1 MRAEVGDTIRI
12 LFKNN
17 ATRPYSMHP
26 HGVFY
31 DKDSEGAPYDDGT
44 SGTDKEDDA
53 VPSGKT
59 HIYTWEVPERAGPGP
74 NDPSSIV
81 WLYHSHTN
89 ELKDVESGLVGAM
102 IITRHGMADA
112 DGKPKDVDREFVCLY
127 LSIRRERELVSSTT
141 TSQTFTSD
149 PKGVKKL
156 EFAPVDNEGNFSGVG
171 SGFTVANAKFAI
183 NGYIYGTG
191 PMMTMKKGERVRWY
205 LVALGEQFSV
215 HTPHWHGNVVL
226 HDGKRT
232 RCRSPY
238 AGANGDRGHGSRQS
252 RHLDVPLPHRRPHGC
267 GNGDAVQGR
276 TVDQKP
282 RRHLAS
288 KIRETWSRRSKK
300 KEGKMLFRK
309 CLVAFGLTLLCLPI
323 SLSAQA
329 GWKVVKHRTNSCQI
343 SVPENGG
350 QSIVLVRS
358 DAKVRVFSAETQ
370 GMVAE
375 KMLENT
381 PKLVF
386 YVMKSHSGPGSA
398 ADGHLSSFCAR
409 EPISRTPQINVK
421 PDYREDRIKRIV
433 ATFAADK

>member
-1 MRAEVGDTIRI
+1 VDWDYAPGGVNKMMGMKFEGYSTVFTERGPHRIGTVYRKALYREYTDDTFTRLKPRPPEWEHTGILGPILRAEVGDTICI

-31 DKDSEGAPYDDGT
+31 RKDSEGALYDDGT

-53 VPSGKT
+53 VPPGKT
-59 HIYTWEVPERAGPGP
+59 HLYTWEVPERTGPGP

-89 ELKDVESGLVGAM
+89 ELKDVDSGLIGAL
-102 IITRHGMADA
+102 IITRRGMADA

-127 LSIRRERELVSSTT
+127 LLFDENVSWYLDHNI
-141 TSQTFTSD
+141 QTFTSD

-191 PMMTMKKGERVRWY
+191 PMMTMKKGDRVRWY

-232 RCRSPY
+232 
-238 AGANGDRGHGSRQS
+238 DV
-252 RHLDVPLPHRRPHGC
+252 VPLMQ
-267 GNGDAVQGR
+267 AQME
-276 TVDQKP
+276 TVDMAP
-282 RRHLAS
+282 DDPGIWMFHCH
-288 KIRETWSRRSKK
+288 IDDH
-300 KEGKMLFRK
+300 M
-309 CLVAFGLTLLCLPI
+309 
-323 SLSAQA
+323 
-329 GWKVVKHRTNSCQI
+329 
-343 SVPENGG
+343 
-350 QSIVLVRS
+350 
-358 DAKVRVFSAETQ
+358 DA
-370 GMVAE
+370 GMVTLY
-375 KMLENT
+375 K
-381 PKLVF
+381 V
-386 YVMKSHSGPGSA
+386 
-398 ADGHLSSFCAR
+398 
-409 EPISRTPQINVK
+409 EP
-421 PDYREDRIKRIV
+421 
-433 ATFAADK
+433 